1 MGVTQ
6 YIGSR
11 YVPVF
16 AEPSEWNST
25 RTYEP
30 LTIVT
35 HEGASYTSKQSVPA
49 GVKLTDE
56 RYWAPTGNYNAQV
69 ESYRKE
75 VGKFSDRIQANTD
88 SIARM
93 ANSNGKRMALNP
105 IGRTVLNDTSYY
117 QEGYTAIQAGCYLD
131 SYYYVALINAK
142 VNNAYVLK
150 VSMTSGGIED
160 AILVRNAGHM
170 NGACVYGRKVV
181 FLPAFDTGGD
191 RFDVIIYDVDTNSI
205 TRRNI
210 TGLPNARQV
219 FAIGYDGAVNKF
231 YAMVSNDTNIYE
243 LSEDFEFE
251 REIFVKHSMNY
262 KTRVNRNGGSVHNG
276 LFYTIHGNETLLAC
290 YSLTDGKVTK
300 VYNIGEYQGSTFT
313 GEIECLNFVSDDT
326 MYLVAGIY
334 YPKTYT
340 AIQFFQ
346 ASINNDGI
354 TSMHTDLR
362 TEFTSTYTYHV
373 NQNARTFNPTGGKYF
388 PFTYI
393 AEALIAA
400 RANKNNVTDI
410 TVDGVD
416 TSRSEYIYI
425 LKSDVNLY
433 LNRAN
438 VQSLH
443 ATNSTFYISQANVT
457 GSHYV
462 NVRGNPHD
470 VTNCSAYFKQSN
482 GVLNDTRL
490 LVTDKPTKY
499 ASLYVDENSTVMYL
513 NKAIDS
519 DINDSDDIHVYGTYI
534 TYKRMAQ
541 PRTAI
546 PTIYTTDHKLT
557 KGGTFTVG
565 IARRM
570 ICRVSIPGKSANK
583 GVLTITP
590 KISNTD
596 NCVLISDGTNAIIV
610 SLDYRFND
618 DSTITVTY
626 NNAYKL
632 TPTLTRMNDSA
643 PEILVSTVFQN
654 N

>member
-1 MGVTQ
+1 MAVTQ

-16 AEPSEWNST
+16 AEPTEWNST
-25 RTYEP
+25 REYEP
-30 LTIVT
+30 LTIVQ
-35 HEGASYTSKQSVPA
+35 HEGNSYTSKQTVPS
-49 GVKLTDE
+49 GVQLTDT
-56 RYWAPTGNYNAQV
+56 RYWAATGNYNAQI

-75 VGKFSDRIQANTD
+75 VKGYSDRIGKVEAAITD
-88 SIARM
+88 VTRRD
-93 ANSNGKRMALNP
+93 GKRLALNP
-105 IGRTVLNDTSYY
+105 IGRTVLNETSYY

-131 SYYYVALINAK
+131 SYYYVALINSRN
-142 VNNAYVLK
+142 NNAYILK
-150 VSMTSGGIED
+150 ISMTSGGIDD

-170 NGACVYGRKVV
+170 NGACVNGRKIV
-181 FLPAFDTGGD
+181 FLPAFDTNGD
-191 RFDVIIYDVDTNSI
+191 RFDVIVYDVDTNSV
-205 TRRNI
+205 TKRNI
-210 TGLPNARQV
+210 TGLPNDRQI
-219 FAIGYDGAVNKF
+219 FAIGYDGKVNK
-231 YAMVSNDTNIYE
+231 YYGMVGNDTNIYQLNE
-243 LSEDFEFE
+243 NFEFE
-251 REIFVKHSMNY
+251 REIFVRHSPNY

-313 GEIECLNFVSDDT
+313 GEIECLNFVDDTT
-326 MYLVAGIY
+326 MYLVAGVY

-346 ASINNDGI
+346 ASTNNDGI
-354 TSMHTDLR
+354 TSMHTDLS
-362 TEFTSTYTYHV
+362 TEFTSAYKYHV
-373 NQNARTFNPTGGKYF
+373 NQNARNFNPTGAKYF

-400 RANKNNVTDI
+400 RANKYNVTEI
-410 TVDGVD
+410 VVDGVNP
-416 TSRSEYIYI
+416 SRSEYIYI
-425 LKSDVNLY
+425 LKSDVNMF

-438 VQSLH
+438 VLSLH
-443 ATNSTFYISQANVT
+443 ATNSTFYVSQANVT

-490 LVTDKPTKY
+490 LVTNKPEKY

-513 NKAIDS
+513 NKAPDS

-546 PTIYTTDHKLT
+546 PNIYTTDHKLT

-570 ICRVSIPGKSANK
+570 ICRVSIPGVSANK

-610 SLDYRFND
+610 SLDYKFND

-643 PEILVSTVFQN
+643 PEILITTVFQN